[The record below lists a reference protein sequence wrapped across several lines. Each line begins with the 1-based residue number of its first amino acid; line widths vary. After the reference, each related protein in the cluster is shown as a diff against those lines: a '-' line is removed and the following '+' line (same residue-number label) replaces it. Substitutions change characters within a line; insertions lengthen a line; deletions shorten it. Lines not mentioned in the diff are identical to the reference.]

1 MTGPVPGWPVLAA
14 TAAAVVLVDQASKIV
29 ALTALVDPIPVLP
42 GVTLELSFNTGA
54 AFSMGTGL
62 TPLITLVAS
71 VVVLWIVASARRI
84 VGRTWGG
91 VTGLVGDGA
100 AGNLVDRLF
109 RPPGFARGAVVD
121 FIDVS
126 WFAAFNLAD
135 VAIVCGV
142 ALAALLV
149 WRGVPAFGGNDP
161 ARRSA

>member
-1 MTGPVPGWPVLAA
+1 MTAPVPGWPVLAA

-84 VGRTWGG
+84 VGRTWG
-91 VTGLVGDGA
+91 VVAGLVGGGA

-121 FIDVS
+121 YIDVS

-135 VAIVCGV
+135 VAIVCGA

-161 ARRSA
+161 ARR